1 MKNFFPL
8 LMVVV
13 ILLGGCT
20 SYTEWNTDTFSLRL
34 GDDGAVVGMVDR
46 INGVDYLAEGIVS
59 PLLSLRIDGALL
71 APLSAEFD
79 TASESITLTYPGH
92 LQASV
97 SVRTS
102 ASFIRFEVTDVS
114 PRAGVELVVWGPYP
128 TVLDDI
134 IGETVG
140 VVQGE
145 DYAIGLQA
153 LNPKTLG
160 GFPWNE
166 NDALPQL
173 DIFESGDYGD
183 LDPAGKRGVLYRVE
197 AAKPEKF
204 GSALQAYT
212 RERNTDR
219 IVANRGYDAYLA
231 PAYDDG
237 GIVGSSI
244 ALFGS
249 RAGEALSTI
258 GEIEL
263 AEGLA
268 HPMIDGKWGKISK
281 GASAAYLIMG
291 FGEKDIDRALEIT
304 RRAGLRYLYHS
315 DPFDTWGHFELK
327 KSYFPRGIESMKA
340 IVQRAKEHEIML
352 GVHMLSNFITP
363 NDPYVTPVPD
373 GRLARVGSTTLVEN
387 VDATTGSIP
396 IESPRYFNQEQKSH
410 LRASVIEDEII
421 QCTGITNTEPWRL
434 LGCDRGAFGT
444 SATAHSN
451 GVEVGKLDDHAY
463 NVFLSNTDLSIEIAE
478 NVARLFNEAG
488 LQQISFDGLEGN
500 RSTGMG
506 NYGEI
511 LFTQAW
517 FDALDES
524 VRRHYIADASR
535 TSHFFWH
542 MYTRM
547 NWGEPWYA
555 GFRESQTEYRLKNQ
569 AYFKRNLMPGMLGWF
584 SMRPETSVEDIEWML
599 ARSAG
604 FDAGYGFV
612 TGYDHIDKNGQS
624 DEILTLLGIWEAA
637 RMADAFSD
645 EQKKAMQD
653 IKNEFHLVAVDA
665 TSWDLYPV
673 TSLKFSHSAQEKQ
686 PGEPTFST
694 FSFTSEPDETTIEF
708 ILTAV
713 GATASNIVIEI
724 DNKRNYSVPVSLQD
738 GDHLKYTGGNT
749 VILYSSTWQAI
760 RELPIP
766 TETFSLGSGDHVV
779 RFDAV
784 TPRGSETEVKFE
796 IRLVG
801 AAERI
806 RVD

>member
-1 MKNFFPL
+1 MKNLSPL
-8 LMVVV
+8 LVSTT
-13 ILLGGCT
+13 ILVAGCT
-20 SYTEWNTDTFSLRL
+20 NYTEWNTDTFSLRL
-34 GDDGAVVGMVDR
+34 GDDGAVVAMVDR
-46 INGVDYLAEGIVS
+46 TDGVDYLAEGVAS

-71 APLSAEFD
+71 SPVSAGFNSAED
-79 TASESITLTYPGH
+79 ALTLTYPGGRR
-92 LQASV
+92 ASV

-102 ASFIRFEVTDVS
+102 ASHIRFELTDVS
-114 PRAGVELVVWGPYP
+114 PGAGVELVVWGPYP

-145 DYAIGLQA
+145 GFAIGLQA

-173 DIFESGDYGD
+173 DIFEAGDYDD

-197 AAKPEKF
+197 AAKPETF
-204 GSALQAYT
+204 GSTLQAYT

-219 IVANRGYDAYLA
+219 VVANRGYDEYLA
-231 PAYDDG
+231 PAFDDG
-237 GIVGSSI
+237 GIIGSKI

-249 RAGEALSTI
+249 RPGEALSTI

-268 HPMIDGKWGKISK
+268 HPMIDGVWGKKSK
-281 GASAAYLIMG
+281 AASAAYIIMH
-291 FGEKDIDRALEIT
+291 FGEKDIERALDIT
-304 RRAGLRYLYHS
+304 RRAGLRYLYHP
-315 DPFDTWGHFELK
+315 DAFKNWGHFELK
-327 KSYFPRGIESMKA
+327 ETYFPRGVESMKA
-340 IVQRAKEHEIML
+340 IVERARELEIMV

-373 GRLARVGSTTLVEN
+373 GRLARVGSTTLEEGI
-387 VDATTGSIP
+387 DAASRSIP
-396 IESPRYFNQEQKSH
+396 IESPRYFNQSQKSH
-410 LRASVIEDEII
+410 LRASVIEDEIV
-421 QCTGITNTEPWRL
+421 QCTGITDTEPWRL

-444 SATAHSN
+444 SAKAHSK
-451 GVEVGKLDDHAY
+451 GVGVGKLDDHGY
-463 NVFLSNTDLSIEIAE
+463 NVFLSNADLSIEMAK
-478 NVARLFNEAG
+478 NVARLFNETG
-488 LQQISFDGLEGN
+488 LRQISFDGLEGN

-511 LFTQAW
+511 LFTQSW
-517 FDALDES
+517 FDALDENI
-524 VRRHYIADASR
+524 RGHYIADASR

-569 AYFKRNLMPGMLGWF
+569 AYFRRNLMPGMLGWF

-612 TGYDHIDKNGQS
+612 TGYDQIDRNGQS
-624 DEILTLLGIWEAA
+624 SEILMLLGSWEAA
-637 RMADAFSD
+637 RMVDAFTD
-645 EQKKAMQD
+645 GQKKAMQD
-653 IKNEFHLVAVDA
+653 IDNDFHLESIDA
-665 TSWDLYPV
+665 SSWDLYPV
-673 TSLKFSHSAQEKQ
+673 KSLKFSHKTKERQ
-686 PGEPTFST
+686 PGEPAFST
-694 FSFTSEPDETTIEF
+694 FSFMSESDETTLEF

-713 GATASNIVIEI
+713 GATVSDIKIEI
-724 DNKRNYSVPVSLQD
+724 DNKPGVSVPVSLPD
-738 GDHLKYTGGNT
+738 GHHIKYTGGDT
-749 VILYSSTWQAI
+749 AVLYTSEWQVIRKL
-760 RELPIP
+760 LIP
-766 TETFSLGSGDHVV
+766 TDVFSLEPGEHTARFVADTGQQSG
-779 RFDAV
+779 A
-784 TPRGSETEVKFE
+784 ELKFE

-806 RVD
+806 RGK